1 MSRRNG
7 PAMSRNKVWPQ
18 VLCQRSIH
26 STRPWATPKT
36 PSNQMNFA
44 MGYSLSCF
52 GHTSISRPGTRKDI
66 PKNCKII
73 STLPPRDGMFGAQN
87 VVGSLLFVLWA
98 STVGFL
104 SIGLNRKPSF
114 DGQCPV
120 GPRGRRESAR
130 IGMSL
135 RNARYAELGGAK
147 DAYRW
152 RCGESMK
159 LARPAGFEPTSFGFG
174 GLHSIHLSYGRC
186 VRQCINKRRM
196 SCKNKTRNRAPTER
210 RVRILVSRP
219 RRLLRGRRSYRGA
232 DPSVPRGRRGVA
244 TWCFAA
250 AVCSVPC
257 ASV

>member
-1 MSRRNG
+1 
-7 PAMSRNKVWPQ
+7 
-18 VLCQRSIH
+18 
-26 STRPWATPKT
+26 
-36 PSNQMNFA
+36 
-44 MGYSLSCF
+44 
-52 GHTSISRPGTRKDI
+52 
-66 PKNCKII
+66 
-73 STLPPRDGMFGAQN
+73 MFGAQN

-135 RNARYAELGGAK
+135 RNARYAELGGAM

-159 LARPAGFEPTSFGFG
+159 LARPAGFEPTTFGFG
-174 GLHSIHLSYGRC
+174 GQRSIQLSYGRC

-196 SCKNKTRNRAPTER
+196 SCNDESRGRAPAGR
-210 RVRILVSRP
+210 RVRKHEKQPQQQQQKQRTK
-219 RRLLRGRRSYRGA
+219 RGA
-232 DPSVPRGRRGVA
+232 DPS
-244 TWCFAA
+244 
-250 AVCSVPC
+250 
-257 ASV
+257 